1 MSLPYDS
8 AERKRVPIYS
18 GVLAYF
24 PDAIAEVAR
33 VSYAGNEKHN
43 PGQPLHWAREKS
55 TDHEDCI
62 QRHTIDALQAKHP
75 NDHVEHLANRAWR
88 ALAALQ
94 LATEARDRADADQV
108 ADDVYE
114 ASLAITD
121 GPGMFPQTDDEDYS
135 YGCGDSNCIY
145 CDPQGY
151 AKIREGKL

>member
-114 ASLAITD
+114 ASLA
-121 GPGMFPQTDDEDYS
+121 PQTDDEEWVYTVMMG
-135 YGCGDSNCIY
+135 GCDEPNCAL
-145 CDPQGY
+145 CNPEKY